1 MKTIETIKTELKEVK
16 YYYAMCALFANDKHT
31 RILPPENVVNMVK
44 DYGRRISHAPIRLRL
59 AYDNLYRL
67 GKRQK
72 DYAQECGVT
81 DKYIQ
86 ILNKRIV
93 VYFYNSFNKEQKL

>member
-1 MKTIETIKTELKEVK
+1 MKTIETIKKELKELK
-16 YYYAMCALFANDKHT
+16 YYYAMSVLYANKKHV
-31 RILPPENVVNMVK
+31 RLLPPESLIKMVK
-44 DYGRRISHAPIRLRL
+44 DYDRRISHAPIRLRL
-59 AYDNLYRL
+59 AYDNLYHL

-93 VYFYNSFNKEQKL
+93 VFFYNSFNKEQKI